1 MNELEKLKLQLKNL
15 KESGHQEFTINVKYL
30 SDILNTL
37 PTQSDTSTP
46 SVNIDFDGGKFAS
59 K

>member
-1 MNELEKLKLQLKNL
+1 MNELDKLKLHLKNL
-15 KESGHQEFTINVKYL
+15 KDSGHQEFTINVKYL
-30 SDILNTL
+30 ADILNEL
-37 PTQSDTSTP
+37 PEQSDTTTP